1 MSDMPDR
8 IYAKCGGSDVG
19 LGEWD
24 DCDMGEGAAYVR
36 EFFCPLGLGN
46 TPDTCSAGSCLRC
59 LSRRLEESQAE
70 NARLREYYEA
80 AMADNAR
87 LREYYEARESLD
99 RCILFQE
106 SGLIACQERFASA
119 WSVMQETEK

>member
-1 MSDMPDR
+1 MSDDL
-8 IYAKCGGSDVG
+8 V
-19 LGEWD
+19 
-24 DCDMGEGAAYVR
+24 
-36 EFFCPLGLGN
+36 
-46 TPDTCSAGSCLRC
+46 
-59 LSRRLEESQAE
+59 RRLAFKSDPDSRDAAIRIQELEVE

-106 SGLIACQERFASA
+106 SGLIACQKRFASA
-119 WSVMQETEK
+119 WSVMQETDK